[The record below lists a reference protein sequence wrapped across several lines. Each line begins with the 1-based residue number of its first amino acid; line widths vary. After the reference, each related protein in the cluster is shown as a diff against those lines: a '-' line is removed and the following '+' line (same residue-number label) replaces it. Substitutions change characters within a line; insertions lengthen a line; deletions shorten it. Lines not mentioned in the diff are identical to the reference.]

1 LISENSKNIKIPLNS
16 SGLFGYLKIKP
27 NPAMIIQE
35 IPRKVRIGSILLHLL
50 FWVLSLVLFV
60 VLIFLTRH
68 FRLQAMDFQ
77 TAINIIITLLFLAVS
92 VYINLLILLPFFFK
106 KRHYLLFS
114 LLEISNIALF
124 ICLNYFVSMAFEG
137 KHPNVLNEMVAEFIL
152 VLVFLVITTLIKF
165 TRDSIALQDAT
176 LRIREIERENVESE
190 LRALKA
196 QINPHFFFN
205 TLNSIYSLSLDQSE
219 KAPELILKLSELMR
233 YILYETRDDYV
244 SMERQLDFLQN
255 YIYLEQMRTDEKIKI
270 EMEIKG
276 DHTDLMVAPL
286 LFVPF
291 IENAFKH
298 VVKEKDNPS
307 FIRILFDLTHADKLS
322 FFIKNKRY
330 NSSGPVSANNE
341 GIGLANVRKRLNL
354 LYPSRHELKIS
365 DTGDVFEV
373 ELTLELS

>member
-1 LISENSKNIKIPLNS
+1 
-16 SGLFGYLKIKP
+16 
-27 NPAMIIQE
+27 MMIQE
-35 IPRKVRIGSILLHLL
+35 IPHKIRFGSILLHLL
-50 FWVLSLVLFV
+50 FWILSMVLFV

-77 TAINIIITLLFLAVS
+77 TAINIIITLLLLAVS
-92 VYINLLILLPFFFK
+92 VYINLLILLPLFFK
-106 KRHYLLFS
+106 KRRYLLFS
-114 LLEISNIALF
+114 LLEIFNIGLF

-137 KHPNVLNEMVAEFIL
+137 KHPNFLNEMIAEFIL

-165 TRDSIALQDAT
+165 TRDSIALQDAN
-176 LRIREIERENVESE
+176 LRIKEIERENVESE
-190 LRALKA
+190 LRVLKA

-205 TLNSIYSLSLDQSE
+205 TLNSIYSLSLDGSE
-219 KAPELILKLSELMR
+219 KTPELILKLSELMR

-244 SMERQLDFLQN
+244 SMQRQLEFLQS
-255 YIYLEQMRTDEKIKI
+255 YIYLERLRTDEKIKI

-276 DHTDLMVAPL
+276 EDMDLMVAPL

-298 VVKEKDNPS
+298 VLKEKDNPS
-307 FIRILFDLTHADKLS
+307 FILISFDLTHPAEILIS
-322 FFIKNKRY
+322 VKNKKY
-330 NSSGPVSANNE
+330 NSPLPFNRNNE

-354 LYPSRHELKIS
+354 LYPAKHELTIS

-373 ELTLELS
+373 RLTLELS